1 MAVLLIAL
9 KTTFPLL
16 FTMSIGFAAKYFG
29 LLGKDEISGI
39 NKLVYWILLP
49 ILLFCSINKPELYKL
64 SNIRLLSFTILA
76 TALVM
81 LASIV
86 IVPKLTKDRRK
97 IGVVIQGLIRGNV
110 LYFGVPV
117 ISTLIGDEGLGLISI
132 TIVALVPMYNFVS
145 VIVLE
150 KNTGGQSDLKNLLR
164 QLSKN
169 PLIVSAVVGMLVVV
183 FKIHVPDLIMQSFQ
197 NISKATT
204 PTALLL
210 LGAAIELNFTKED
223 LKMVI
228 GVTLTK
234 LVLIPIITITAAIL
248 FGLTNAEIVT
258 MFAVFAAP
266 TAVASYSLA
275 REMKADFDLAGQI
288 VFMTTMVSVIT
299 IFVGTVVLQYLH
311 IV

>member
-1 MAVLLIAL
+1 MEVLLIAL

-16 FTMSIGFAAKYFG
+16 FTMSIGFAAKFFG

-49 ILLFCSINKPELYKL
+49 ILLFCSINQPELYKL
-64 SNIRLLSFTILA
+64 SNVRLLTFTILG

-81 LASIV
+81 LSV
-86 IVPKLTKDRRK
+86 ILIIPRLIKDPAK
-97 IGVVIQGLIRGNV
+97 VGVVIQGLIRGNV
-110 LYFGVPV
+110 LYFGLPV
-117 ISTLIGDEGLGLISI
+117 ISTLIGQAGLGLISI
-132 TIVALVPMYNFVS
+132 AIVALVPMYNFVS

-150 KNTGGQSDLKNLLR
+150 KYTGGQSDFKKMLV

-169 PLIVSAVVGMLVVV
+169 PLIVSAVLGMLAVVL
-183 FKIHVPDLIMQSFQ
+183 KIEVPDLVMQSFK

-210 LGAAIELNFTKED
+210 LGAAIELTFTKED
-223 LKMVI
+223 FKMVM
-228 GVTLTK
+228 GVTLAK
-234 LVLIPIITITAAIL
+234 LILIPVIMVTLAIT
-248 FGLTNAEIVT
+248 FGLTNEEIVT

-275 REMKADFDLAGQI
+275 REMKADYDLSGQI
-288 VFMTTMVSVIT
+288 VFMTTMASVVT
-299 IFVGTVVLQYLH
+299 IFIGTVVLQWLH

>member
-16 FTMSIGFAAKYFG
+16 FTMSIGFTAKYFG

-81 LASIV
+81 VASIA

-117 ISTLIGDEGLGLISI
+117 ISTLVGDEGLGLISI
-132 TIVALVPMYNFVS
+132 AIVALVPMYNFVS

-150 KNTGGQSDLKNLLR
+150 KNTSGQSDFKKLLK

-169 PLIVSAVVGMLVVV
+169 PLIISAVLGMMVVV
-183 FKIHVPDLIMQSFQ
+183 FKIHVPDLVMQSFQ

-223 LKMVI
+223 LKMVM
-228 GVTLTK
+228 GVTVTK
-234 LVLIPIITITAAIL
+234 LVIIPIIVITAALL
-248 FGLTNAEIVT
+248 FDLTNAEIVT

-275 REMKADFDLAGQI
+275 REMKADYDLAGQI

-299 IFVGTVVLQYLH
+299 IFVGTVVLQCLH